1 MAWINTSCFGFL
13 LYLEKEERRVANS
26 IDNKVSENNNLDNLK
41 YYNLIFLGILIKNYS
56 HFIDSIFYLF
66 LVRANLCYTAIVDSK
81 NTTYFKRGLK

>member
-41 YYNLIFLGILIKNYS
+41 YYNLIFLGILTKNYS
-56 HFIDSIFYLF
+56 HFIDSIF
-66 LVRANLCYTAIVDSK
+66 I
-81 NTTYFKRGLK
+81 YFWFEPICVILP